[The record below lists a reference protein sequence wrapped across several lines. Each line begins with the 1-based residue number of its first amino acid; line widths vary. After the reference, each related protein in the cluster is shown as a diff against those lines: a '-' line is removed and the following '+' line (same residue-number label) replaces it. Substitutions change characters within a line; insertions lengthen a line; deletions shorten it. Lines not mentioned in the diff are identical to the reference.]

1 MVSRR
6 YFYPFLCRFLLKY
19 LELAR
24 WDFVVATALVNF
36 RIYSRVFARRSHYW

>member
-6 YFYPFLCRFLLKY
+6 YFYPFLCRFLLNH

-24 WDFVVATALVNF
+24 WGFVVAVASVNF
-36 RIYSRVFARRSHYW
+36 RIYSRAFVRRSHYW